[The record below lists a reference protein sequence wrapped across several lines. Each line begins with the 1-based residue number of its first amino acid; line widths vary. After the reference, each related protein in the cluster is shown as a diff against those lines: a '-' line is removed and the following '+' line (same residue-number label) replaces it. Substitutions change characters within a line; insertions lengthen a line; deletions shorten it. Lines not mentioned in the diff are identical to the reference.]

1 MFKELFQTI
10 TEQLRTRQFWT
21 LWIIVC
27 SIVCLII
34 MVFNSYLYYSHRPEQ
49 SSFLYHNMVLMGN
62 WTETLKK
69 PWTIFTHVFYY
80 NSLWSLI
87 FQMIFLYWISYLV
100 QDFVGKNHAV
110 SIFIYSIFLPA
121 IVFISVNQLL
131 SNSLI
136 GLSSTYFGIMGL
148 MVSAATIA
156 PNFPLRLILIGN
168 VALKYVAL
176 VLLTVGF
183 FQYLYTGIAHLSAY
197 IMAVVIAYAYMA
209 LQWKGI
215 SLNLFRKN
223 KISKKRNPTVDYSKS
238 KKENVVM
245 FSKEAELNRIL
256 DQIRKQGVDSLSEK
270 DKEFL
275 KKYGADS

>member
-1 MFKELFQTI
+1 
-10 TEQLRTRQFWT
+10 
-21 LWIIVC
+21 
-27 SIVCLII
+27 
-34 MVFNSYLYYSHRPEQ
+34 
-49 SSFLYHNMVLMGN
+49 
-62 WTETLKK
+62 
-69 PWTIFTHVFYY
+69 
-80 NSLWSLI
+80 
-87 FQMIFLYWISYLV
+87 MIFLYWISYLV

-110 SIFIYSIFLPA
+110 SIFIYSLVLPA
-121 IVFISVNQLL
+121 IVFISVNQFL

-136 GLSSTYFGIMGL
+136 GLSSSYFGIMGL

-197 IMAVVIAYAYMA
+197 IMAVVIAYAYME

-223 KISKKRNPTVDYSKS
+223 KISKKRNPTVDYSQS